1 MFLLSELQGGCL
13 LWGGAYLVGVRWI
26 YVHAQLHT
34 RGFLE
39 RRANQYAQQKRP
51 KRVTRFNK

>member
-1 MFLLSELQGGCL
+1 MFLLSELQGGRL

-39 RRANQYAQQKRP
+39 QRANQYTQ
-51 KRVTRFNK
+51 